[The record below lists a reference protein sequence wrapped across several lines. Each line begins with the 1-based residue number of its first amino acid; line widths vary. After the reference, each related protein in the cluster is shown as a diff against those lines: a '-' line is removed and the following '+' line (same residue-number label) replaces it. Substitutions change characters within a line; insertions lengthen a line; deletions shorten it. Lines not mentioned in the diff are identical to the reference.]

1 MSRPFVELIAA
12 VGPRWELGYQGGMPW
27 GRIKGDM
34 ALFRSV
40 TQGKAVI
47 MGRRTWESLPE
58 QHRPLKGRLNM
69 ILTRDASWVAA
80 QPEMAWVLYP
90 GHGEWYENRD
100 PNTVRAAIGQARSS
114 IWDKS
119 GVVIIGGGEVY
130 RAALEADLVDVI
142 HLSVIPR
149 AEDERSPAAVWPH
162 DVLFPALNPRGWA
175 LTPNGSSPRFAERR
189 EPEEG
194 APHGWRY
201 AQLVRNPL
209 EPALRPDSDGVP
221 RFWGGVGWWC

>member
-1 MSRPFVELIAA
+1 MSRPYIELIAA
-12 VGPRWELGYQGGMPW
+12 VGPRWELGHQGGMPW
-27 GRIKGDM
+27 GKIKGDL

-40 TQGKAVI
+40 TQDKAVI

-58 QHRPLKGRLNM
+58 QHRPLKHRANVVLSRSAVLNGGAAAAM
-69 ILTRDASWVAA
+69 REAGAAHVVLSLESAMRRMSEVAEAS
-80 QPEMAWVLYP
+80 
-90 GHGEWYENRD
+90 
-100 PNTVRAAIGQARSS
+100 
-114 IWDKS
+114 K

-130 RAALEADLVDVI
+130 QAALEADLVDVI

-149 AEDERSPAAVWPH
+149 AEDEDSPAALWPH

-221 RFWGGVGWWC
+221 RFWGGVGHWC

>member
-1 MSRPFVELIAA
+1 MSRPYIELIAA
-12 VGPRWELGYQGGMPW
+12 VGPRWELGYHGGMPW
-27 GRIKGDM
+27 GRIKGDL
-34 ALFRSV
+34 ALFRQV
-40 TQGKAVI
+40 TTGEDKLILCGRKTWQGMPGVAQ
-47 MGRRTWESLPE
+47 RRLGARTCVVSRRLDDADVFDALRASAAYRADYVAD
-58 QHRPLKGRLNM
+58 HRQV
-69 ILTRDASWVAA
+69 W
-80 QPEMAWVLYP
+80 
-90 GHGEWYENRD
+90 
-100 PNTVRAAIGQARSS
+100 GQY
-114 IWDKS
+114 S
-119 GVVIIGGGEVY
+119 GLVIIGGGEVY

-149 AEDERSPAAVWPH
+149 AEDEDSPAALWPH

-194 APHGWRY
+194 APHGWSY